1 MQNLMKEW
9 KQLPIV
15 IMQQV
20 IFHNMLIPYLWLR
33 IITRC
38 DQGVQFMNFFF
49 SQILFNDIKHGYR
62 AAILKNF
69 ICGCV
74 YFIWLWL
81 LIAIMKRC
89 AERCALQMSLISLT
103 VNNRTTPVDNILESL
118 LLTLCLFGNVTLI
131 FCQWFQTYL
140 FLPDKFKDDCSLQ
153 RSIQNYV
160 KHL

>member
-1 MQNLMKEW
+1 MYVELNEGVEAATNSYYATGDFLQYAYSLLVAKN
-9 KQLPIV
+9 
-15 IMQQV
+15 
-20 IFHNMLIPYLWLR
+20 HNKMR
-33 IITRC
+33 SRC
-38 DQGVQFMNFFF
+38 LVHEFFFF

-62 AAILKNF
+62 AAILKSF

-131 FCQWFQTYL
+131 FC
-140 FLPDKFKDDCSLQ
+140 
-153 RSIQNYV
+153 
-160 KHL
+160 